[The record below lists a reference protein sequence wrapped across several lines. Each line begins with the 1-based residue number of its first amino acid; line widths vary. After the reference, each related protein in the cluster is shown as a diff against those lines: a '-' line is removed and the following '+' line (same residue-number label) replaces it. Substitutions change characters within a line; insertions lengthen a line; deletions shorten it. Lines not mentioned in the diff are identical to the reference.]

1 MCFCA
6 SVEIV
11 WPVISLL
18 IAEELPQED
27 QALGGG
33 LLQTVNNVGRALGL
47 AIATAVQTSTQ
58 GNNSNNSGGDFDD
71 AKFLRGLRAAQWVNV
86 GLGITAV
93 AIALAFFRNLGRR

>member
-1 MCFCA
+1 MCLCA

-58 GNNSNNSGGDFDD
+58 GSGGNESGGDSGD
-71 AKFLRGLRAAQWVNV
+71 ANFLRGLRAAQGVNV
-86 GLGITAV
+86 GLGV
-93 AIALAFFRNLGRR
+93 ASVTIALAVFRNLGRR

>member
-1 MCFCA
+1 MCLCC

-18 IAEELPQED
+18 IADALPQED

-33 LLQTVNNVGRALGL
+33 LLQTANNVGRALGL

-58 GNNSNNSGGDFDD
+58 GNGGNGSGGHPGD
-71 AKFLRGLRAAQWVNV
+71 ANFLRGLRAAQWVNV
-86 GLGITAV
+86 GLTV
-93 AIALAFFRNLGRR
+93 TSMAIALAFFRNLGRR